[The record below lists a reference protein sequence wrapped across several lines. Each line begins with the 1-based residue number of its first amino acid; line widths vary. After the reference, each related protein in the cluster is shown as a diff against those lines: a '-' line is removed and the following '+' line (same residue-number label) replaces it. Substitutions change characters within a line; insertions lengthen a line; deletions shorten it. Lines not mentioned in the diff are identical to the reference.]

1 MQLYKFFTNHAQMD
15 ISAPRAMLSSCTPR
29 VEDRLWQSRAAKPLR
44 GSANALTTARS
55 ISSLWRFMTT
65 S

>member
-29 VEDRLWQSRAAKPLR
+29 VEERLWQSRAAKP
-44 GSANALTTARS
+44 
-55 ISSLWRFMTT
+55 
-65 S
+65 